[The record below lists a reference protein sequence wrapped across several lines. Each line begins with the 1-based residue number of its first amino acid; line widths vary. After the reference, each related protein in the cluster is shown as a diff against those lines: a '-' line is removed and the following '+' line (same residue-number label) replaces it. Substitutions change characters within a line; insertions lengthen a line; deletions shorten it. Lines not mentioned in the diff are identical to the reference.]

1 MIHKKIIHDNQWDSF
16 QKRNI
21 ELPTKINL
29 KHQIS
34 ILVDTKEAFD
44 KIISAF
50 MIFQNSQNKFGVRQ
64 KSISIHNF

>member
-1 MIHKKIIHDNQWDSF
+1 MIHKKIIHYNQWGSF
-16 QKRNI
+16 QKWNI
-21 ELPTKINL
+21 ELPTKISL

-44 KIISAF
+44 KIISPF

>member
-1 MIHKKIIHDNQWDSF
+1 MIHKKIIHDNQWGSF